1 MKVLRSFPNAT
12 EIDNAVKNLDPTSLD
27 VLMKYIY
34 KGFEREP
41 RDSSQLLT
49 WHEKVLFV
57 IRPTSFIYI

>member
-1 MKVLRSFPNAT
+1 MRVLKSFPNST
-12 EIDNAVKNLDPTSLD
+12 EIDNAVKSLDQNSVD

-49 WHEKVLFV
+49 WHEKVW
-57 IRPTSFIYI
+57 FIFFGDL